1 MNDFISSP
9 SILNA
14 GQALT
19 SRNGQFMTMVWP
31 DGNFAVLDIGKN
43 KIIWMH
49 DQEAKRA
56 KGAMPYRLEL
66 TYDGNLEFRNGSNG
80 LIWESDTRG
89 MGYKPFKFGIMD
101 DGTIAIWDTRSV
113 LMWSD
118 KFYKTCE
125 NAQQAFQKDYGGK
138 WADFVTSLHTRSQEN
153 RVWKGPRCTPC
164 EEAGTK
170 YKSRYPHIGDS
181 NPGYHQRSTRN
192 TENNIWNA
200 LNDCW
205 NANTITDTK
214 PIPNPAPSTAMVD
227 GKAYAVCSNPAA
239 ASPADQW
246 GRRWG
251 WDAGST
257 CVIVSNAQ
265 AAPAAANV
273 PAANGPAPATAN
285 VPAPAAANVPAANV
299 PAPAALSASAASI
312 AAAIARVAAANVPA
326 ANGPAPATANVP
338 APVAANVPAANV
350 PAPAAL
356 SASAASIAAAIA
368 RVAAANV
375 PAPKNN
381 VDTVM
386 DQTNIPSDNIFLD
399 NGSIKVGFNMSRGSG
414 IFYISESN
422 SSTNMINSY
431 DTGRFIQQSY
441 CGNPDGSAWPGAGPN
456 GSAKPWAWNPVQGG
470 SYDNQVS
477 KINKWGQT
485 QDCFRSTVTPRNW
498 ASTALLPEVEMEQTV
513 CLLRGTL
520 VRCNFLMKYNGTVH
534 HVSKDH
540 ELPAMFVDWSFPNL
554 MAYKGNAPWT
564 NKPLS
569 NISPPTHQGP
579 DLKNFYHEDLGE
591 RWIAWVNDKNYGI
604 GIYFPHTPR
613 ITCYKYYV
621 PGNHAASCCY
631 VAPLMNSGL
640 APNQKKEY
648 DVYLMIGNLD
658 IIRSVFS
665 TIKK

>member
-1 MNDFISSP
+1 MNDFITSP
-9 SILNA
+9 SVLNA
-14 GQALT
+14 GQALK

-66 TYDGNLEFRNGSNG
+66 TNDGNLELKNGSNG

-118 KFYKTCE
+118 KFHKTCE
-125 NAQQAFQKDYGGK
+125 HAQQAFQKDYGGK

-153 RVWKGPRCTPC
+153 RIWKGPRCTPC
-164 EEAGTK
+164 DEASKK
-170 YKSRYPHIGDS
+170 YKSRYPHIGDN

-200 LNDCW
+200 PDDCW
-205 NANTITDTK
+205 NANMITDTK
-214 PIPNPAPSTAMVD
+214 PIPA
-227 GKAYAVCSNPAA
+227 AVP
-239 ASPADQW
+239 
-246 GRRWG
+246 G
-251 WDAGST
+251 
-257 CVIVSNAQ
+257 
-265 AAPAAANV
+265 ANV
-273 PAANGPAPATAN
+273 PVAPQAAVPGAN
-285 VPAPAAANVPAANV
+285 VPVAPQAAVNVPYPNKRINIDMGMKAWKERRERE
-299 PAPAALSASAASI
+299 SEQ
-312 AAAIARVAAANVPA
+312 REKD
-326 ANGPAPATANVP
+326 GMEREAT
-338 APVAANVPAANV
+338 
-350 PAPAAL
+350 
-356 SASAASIAAAIA
+356 
-368 RVAAANV
+368 
-375 PAPKNN
+375 
-381 VDTVM
+381 TVM
-386 DQTNIPSDNIFLD
+386 DKTNIPPDNIFLD
-399 NGSIKVGFNMSRGSG
+399 NGSIKVGFNMSRGSC

-441 CGNPDGSAWPGAGPN
+441 YGNPDGSAWPGAGPN
-456 GSAKPWAWNPVQGG
+456 GTAKPWAWNPVQGG
-470 SYDNQVS
+470 SHDNQVS
-477 KINKWGQT
+477 KINKWGQS
-485 QDCFRSTVTPRNW
+485 QYCFRSSVTPRNW

-520 VRCNFLMKYNGTVH
+520 VHCNFMMKYNGTVH
-534 HVSKDH
+534 HASKDH

-564 NKPLS
+564 SKPLS
-569 NISPPTHQGP
+569 NISPPTNQGQ
-579 DLKNFYHEDLGE
+579 DIKNFYHEDLGE

-621 PGNHAASCCY
+621 PGNHAASYCY

-640 APNQKKEY
+640 APNQKLEY
-648 DVYLMIGNLD
+648 DVYLMIGELD

-665 TIKK
+665 SIKK